1 MTWLP
6 RFLRPGPGPRI
17 LASLALAAAV
27 AWPAA
32 AAAEST
38 LPPDVPLTVQPTL
51 TVPPLPSGTV
61 VEDRGWLRLSY
72 PKGTEERIRPVTG
85 DADAVKRSL
94 GDALGQIV
102 LDRVEVRIARTPED
116 MAALAPVGLPPPAY
130 AVGVTYPAARLVV
143 ISLVDPQSHEGT
155 DVPEVFRHELAHMAL
170 GDATLEHHVPL
181 WFNEGLAIQLSGEH
195 ALARQQVLGQ
205 ASLSKSLLPLSDL
218 DAHFP
223 RDRFEVGI
231 AYAQSADFVRFLLRR
246 EDQQRFVA
254 LIGRVREGQAFERA
268 AADAYGADLRKLEFE
283 WREGLAKRFSIWPV
297 LAGGSVMWLAI
308 FVLAWGWVNRR
319 RRAKETFARWERE
332 EAAHRVVLE
341 VAADALADVDP
352 IAHTA
357 GLPVVQH
364 EGQWHTLH

>member
-1 MTWLP
+1 MTWLM
-6 RFLRPGPGPRI
+6 RI
-17 LASLALAAAV
+17 LAPLVLAV
-27 AWPAA
+27 SVTWPGT
-32 AAAEST
+32 AAAEPT

-51 TVPPLPSGTV
+51 TVPSLPTGTV
-61 VEDRGWLRLSY
+61 VEDRGWLRLAY
-72 PKGTEERIRPVTG
+72 PKGTEERIRPV
-85 DADAVKRSL
+85 ADEADSVKSSL
-94 GDALGQIV
+94 ADALGQVV

-116 MAALAPVGLPPPAY
+116 MAALAPIGLPPPSY
-130 AVGVTYPAARLVV
+130 AVGVTYPAARLVL
-143 ISLVDPQSHEGT
+143 ISLIDPGSHEGT

-195 ALARQQVLGQ
+195 ALARQQVLGR
-205 ASLSKSLLPLSDL
+205 ASLSRSLLPLSDL

-231 AYAQSADFVRFLLRR
+231 AYAQAADFVRFLLRR

-254 LIGRVREGQAFERA
+254 LIGRVRDGQAFERA
-268 AADAYGADLRKLEFE
+268 VADAYGADVRKLEFE
-283 WREGLAKRFSIWPV
+283 WREGLSKRFSIWPV

-319 RRAKETFARWERE
+319 RRAKAMFAKWERE
-332 EAAHRVVLE
+332 DAAQRAVIE
-341 VAADALADVDP
+341 IAADALADVDP
-352 IAHTA
+352 IAHTV

-364 EGQWHTLH
+364 DGQWHTLH